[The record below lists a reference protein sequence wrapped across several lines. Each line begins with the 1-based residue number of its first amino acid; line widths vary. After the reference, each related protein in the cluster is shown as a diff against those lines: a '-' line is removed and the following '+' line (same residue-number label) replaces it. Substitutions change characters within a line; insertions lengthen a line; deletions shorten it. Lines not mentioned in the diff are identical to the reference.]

1 MARKDDIT
9 MAKGAAF
16 KRLRGRVRLELNVL
30 GDKILNDLLP
40 DFEAEFDRR
49 VAAGEPY
56 ELTSYD
62 EWVASSVYEQLALAA
77 PKPTNG

>member
-9 MAKGAAF
+9 LAKQIAF

-40 DFEAEFDRR
+40 EFEQEFDRR

-62 EWVASSVYEQLALAA
+62 EWVVGKVNDQLALSALTPA
-77 PKPTNG
+77 